1 MQAASFPSPAF
12 ALPHDHAAGDLP
24 LNRLLALALDEV
36 DYGIVLVRAD
46 GRVLH
51 LNHQARRRLDA
62 GFALTL
68 RGPQL
73 AASDP
78 RQAIAF
84 GDALRAAAE
93 RGVRRLVGVGQGD
106 VPQHVA
112 VVPVEPGVAAV
123 LLGKASVC
131 EDLALQHFARTHDL
145 TPAETRVLAAL
156 GAGLAPAD
164 IAHEQRVK
172 LSTVRTQIGAIR
184 EKTGAAS
191 ITALVRLVAA
201 LPPMV
206 SALRH

>member
-1 MQAASFPSPAF
+1 MQAASVPSPA
-12 ALPHDHAAGDLP
+12 AGLAHDHGAADLP

-36 DYGIVLVRAD
+36 DYGIVLVRVD

-51 LNHQARRRLDA
+51 LNHQARRRLEA
-62 GFALTL
+62 GFALKL
-68 RGPQL
+68 LGPQL
-73 AASDP
+73 VATDP
-78 RQAIAF
+78 HQAIAF
-84 GDALRAAAE
+84 GDALRAAGE
-93 RGVRRLVGVGQGD
+93 RGMRRLVGVGRGD

-123 LLGKASVC
+123 LLGKTSVC

>member
-1 MQAASFPSPAF
+1 VQAASVLSPVVD
-12 ALPHDHAAGDLP
+12 LPHPQAAGDMP

-51 LNHQARRRLDA
+51 LNHQARRRLEA
-62 GFALTL
+62 GFALK
-68 RGPQL
+68 L
-73 AASDP
+73 AGAHLVATDAH
-78 RQAIAF
+78 QTIAF
-84 GDALRAAAE
+84 GDALRAACE
-93 RGVRRLVGVGQGD
+93 RGMRRLVGVGRGD

-156 GAGLAPAD
+156 GAGRAPAD
-164 IAHEQRVK
+164 IALEQRVK

-206 SALRH
+206 GALRH